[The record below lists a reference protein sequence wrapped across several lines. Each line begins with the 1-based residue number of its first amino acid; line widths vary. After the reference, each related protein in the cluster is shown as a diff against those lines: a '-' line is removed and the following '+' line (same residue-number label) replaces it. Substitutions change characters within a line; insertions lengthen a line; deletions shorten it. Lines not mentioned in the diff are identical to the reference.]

1 MKFPTEWKNNIMFQT
16 TNQMQT
22 SVTVTLP
29 EVSVLGGNSTSQA
42 ATPGRIFKFALER
55 LQPITCLNNMRE
67 GS

>member
-29 EVSVLGGNSTSQA
+29 EVSVLGAIQPPRPQYLA
-42 ATPGRIFKFALER
+42 ASSSLHWKGFNQLPA
-55 LQPITCLNNMRE
+55 
-67 GS
+67 